1 MAILRRGSWPIGKG
15 LHRAMTS
22 PTTTALALLPL
33 CWLALPA
40 LNTMPPGSAGELSQD
55 PVRDRSRSRDS
66 RRTPVEADDPLNKRI
81 IDLKAE
87 IQARGERNVTG
98 QTTFVDADQI
108 LEWFTICDHNSN
120 SWLSFSETS
129 HSLHFS
135 RKRFQA
141 FDSDRDGRFTQVEFE
156 EFYRYSILDGRA
168 FTPPTPV
175 ARKPKPPHRSA
186 IQLRNAYDTD
196 LDRSLSSSEL
206 SRLLVDYGQDSSMVE
221 NVIQSLDASG
231 EGMLSTTELAALPSV
246 LHPVELGNGLT
257 APIPSGAPTSLLELF
272 GTPLNRFA
280 DASSSQSAVLLPPLI
295 IGPVPHF
302 RRLDVDNDG
311 FITVDD
317 LEYLLR
323 PMRVSVRPHTVIN
336 TLDGDGDFKLSPEE
350 FHRALGGIEK

>member
-1 MAILRRGSWPIGKG
+1 MVILPWGSWPICKG
-15 LHRAMTS
+15 PTLAMNSSTS
-22 PTTTALALLPL
+22 TALALLPL

-40 LNTMPPGSAGELSQD
+40 LSTVPAASSGEFSQN
-55 PVRDRSRSRDS
+55 PVRGRSNPRDPK
-66 RRTPVEADDPLNKRI
+66 RATAQDPLNKRI

-129 HSLHFS
+129 ISLHFS

-141 FDSDRDGRFTQVEFE
+141 FDSDRDGRFAHSEFE

-168 FTPPTPV
+168 FTPPAPV

-196 LDRSLSSSEL
+196 LDRVLSSSEL
-206 SRLLVDYGQDSSMVE
+206 SNLLVDYGIESSSAE
-221 NVIQSLDASG
+221 AIILSLDESG
-231 EGMLSTTELAALPSV
+231 EGMLSPTEMTVLPSV
-246 LHPVELGNGLT
+246 LHPVDLGNGRT
-257 APIPSGAPTSLLELF
+257 APTTPGAPKSLLELF
-272 GTPLNRFA
+272 GTPLDRFV
-280 DASSSQSAVLLPPLI
+280 DSDSAHSTAAPLPPLI
-295 IGPVPHF
+295 IGPVPLF
-302 RRLDVDNDG
+302 RRLDLDNDG

-317 LEYLLR
+317 LEQLLR

-336 TLDGDGDFKLSPEE
+336 TLDGNGDFKLSPEE
-350 FHRALGGIEK
+350 FHRALGGIDK

>member
-1 MAILRRGSWPIGKG
+1 MNS
-15 LHRAMTS
+15 S
-22 PTTTALALLPL
+22 TTTALALLPL

-40 LNTMPPGSAGELSQD
+40 LSTVPAANAGEFSQD
-55 PVRDRSRSRDS
+55 PVRGRSNSRDPK
-66 RRTPVEADDPLNKRI
+66 RAPIRAEDPLNKKI
-81 IDLKAE
+81 LELKAE

-98 QTTFVDADQI
+98 QTAFVDAAQI
-108 LEWFTICDHNSN
+108 MEWFTICDHNSN

-141 FDSDRDGRFTQVEFE
+141 FDSDRDGRFAQGEFE
-156 EFYRYSILDGRA
+156 DFYRYSILNGRA
-168 FTPPTPV
+168 FTPPTPA
-175 ARKPKPPHRSA
+175 ARKRKPPHRSA

-196 LDRSLSSSEL
+196 LDRALSSSEL
-206 SRLLVDYGQDSSMVE
+206 SRLLVDYGHESSE
-221 NVIQSLDASG
+221 AEAVIQSLDESG
-231 EGMLSTTELAALPSV
+231 EGMLSTAELATLPSV
-246 LHPVELGNGLT
+246 LHPVDLGNGLA

-280 DASSSQSAVLLPPLI
+280 RAGSAHPSTVPLPPLI

-302 RRLDVDNDG
+302 RRLDLDNDG

-317 LEYLLR
+317 LEQLLR